1 MNKISLSLLFI
12 TILCTNVVVAATEVY
27 RYIDSKGVVHFTD
40 HPITGTN
47 GKSTKIKRPNLNVRS
62 VRIYRFIDKNGT
74 VHLADAP
81 KNTKYKLIYSGL
93 ESIIPS
99 SGGRYSAH
107 DVMHKKYKKYYVMV
121 SNAADLT
128 GVEAALLH
136 AVIQTE
142 SAYNPKAISPKGAVG
157 LMQLMP
163 GTAKR
168 FGVSD
173 RTNASENIYGGAQYL
188 NFLLDLFNNDLRLAL
203 AGYNAGENAVKRYGN
218 KVPPY
223 KETKNYVRKVMG
235 LYDKYRLQ
243 M

>member
-1 MNKISLSLLFI
+1 VIKISIILLSI
-12 TILCTNVVVAATEVY
+12 MLCTNVTATEVY
-27 RYIDSKGVVHFTD
+27 RYIDSNGVIHFTD
-40 HPITGTN
+40 HPITGSN
-47 GKSTKIKRPNLNVRS
+47 GKSAKIKRPNLNMRTVK
-62 VRIYRFIDKNGT
+62 IYRFIDKDGT

-81 KNTKYKLIYSGL
+81 KNSKYKLIYSGL

-99 SGGRYSAH
+99 AGGRYSAYE
-107 DVMHKKYKKYYVMV
+107 VMHKRYKKYNSMISDV
-121 SNAADLT
+121 ADLT
-128 GVEAALLH
+128 GIEAALLH

-142 SAYNPKAISPKGAVG
+142 SAYNPKAVSPKGAVG

-173 RTNASENIYGGAQYL
+173 RTNASENIYGGALYL

-218 KVPPY
+218 KIPPY
-223 KETKNYVRKVMG
+223 KETRNYVRKVMS
-235 LYDKYRLQ
+235 LYDKYRLHL
-243 M
+243 

>member
-1 MNKISLSLLFI
+1 MNKISLILLFI
-12 TILCTNVVVAATEVY
+12 TLCTNAVAATDVY

-40 HPITGTN
+40 HPITGNN
-47 GKSTKIKRPNLNVRS
+47 GKSVKIKRPNLNLRS
-62 VRIYRFIDKNGT
+62 VRIYRFIDKEGT

-81 KNTKYKLIYSGL
+81 KNAKYKLIYSGL
-93 ESIIPS
+93 DSIIPS
-99 SGGRYSAH
+99 AGGQYSAY
-107 DVMHKKYKKYYVMV
+107 DVMSKKYKKYYSMV
-121 SNAADLT
+121 NNVADLT

-142 SAYNPKAISPKGAVG
+142 SAYNPRAKSPKGAVG

-203 AGYNAGENAVKRYGN
+203 ASYNAGENAVKRYGN
-218 KVPPY
+218 KIPPY

-235 LYDKYRLQ
+235 LYDKFRLK

>member
-1 MNKISLSLLFI
+1 VNKISLTLLFLM
-12 TILCTNVVVAATEVY
+12 LCTNNVTATEVY
-27 RYIDSKGVVHFTD
+27 RYIDANGVIHFTD
-40 HPITGTN
+40 HPITGNN
-47 GKSTKIKRPNLNVRS
+47 GKSTKIKRPNLNMRT
-62 VRIYRFIDKNGT
+62 VRIYRFIDKDGT

-81 KNTKYKLIYSGL
+81 KNSKYKLIYSGL

-99 SGGRYSAH
+99 AGGRYSAYE
-107 DVMHKKYKKYYVMV
+107 VMSKRYKKYYSVV
-121 SNAADLT
+121 NNVADLT
-128 GVEAALLH
+128 GVEAALIH

-157 LMQLMP
+157 MMQLMP

-173 RTNASENIYGGAQYL
+173 RTNASENIYGGALYL

-218 KVPPY
+218 KIPPY
-223 KETKNYVRKVMG
+223 KETRNYVKKVMA
-235 LYDKYRLQ
+235 LYDKYRLK